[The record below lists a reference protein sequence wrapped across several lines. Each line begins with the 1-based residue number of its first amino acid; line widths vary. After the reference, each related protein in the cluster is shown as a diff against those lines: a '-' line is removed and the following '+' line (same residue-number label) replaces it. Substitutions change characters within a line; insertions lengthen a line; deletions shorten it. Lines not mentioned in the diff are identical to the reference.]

1 MARKTNKNEDGALM
15 EQELMYEDEMDAPK
29 TKSKAVSVLDLPGV
43 GATTAEKL
51 ASVGYDD
58 LMSIAVASPSEIME
72 VTGMSEAVARK
83 LIQASRESLDMG
95 FSSGEDLL
103 AKRRRVMKISTG
115 VKDFDRILGGG
126 FETGCISECFGQ
138 YGSAKTQIAHQLAV
152 NVYAEDP
159 TAVTVFI
166 DTENTFRPER
176 IIQFA
181 TGKNVEGDDVLKNI
195 RVARAYNSDH
205 QMLLVDKVEE
215 LIKGGLNVKLIVV
228 DSLTAHFRAEF
239 VGRSTLAERQQ
250 KLNKHMH
257 ALSRL
262 GDMFNCAI
270 YVTNQVMAKPDAF
283 FGDPT
288 EAIGGHIVGHNSTFR
303 IYLRR
308 GKKGTRVAKLID
320 APNLPDD
327 EAVFIV
333 TEAGLTDA

>member
-1 MARKTNKNEDGALM
+1 M

-58 LMSIAVASPSEIME
+58 LMSIAVASPSEIMD

-176 IIQFA
+176 IIHHTRTLVWPFEQHLDVGRHGVA
-181 TGKNVEGDDVLKNI
+181 RVETSINDARHHVVRPVVHDVLN
-195 RVARAYNSDH
+195 ARDAD
-205 QMLLVDKVEE
+205 LRTREFE
-215 LIKGGLNVKLIVV
+215 VV
-228 DSLTAHFRAEF
+228 DA
-239 VGRSTLAERQQ
+239 AER
-250 KLNKHMH
+250 
-257 ALSRL
+257 
-262 GDMFNCAI
+262 
-270 YVTNQVMAKPDAF
+270 
-283 FGDPT
+283 
-288 EAIGGHIVGHNSTFR
+288 
-303 IYLRR
+303 
-308 GKKGTRVAKLID
+308 
-320 APNLPDD
+320 
-327 EAVFIV
+327 
-333 TEAGLTDA
+333 

>member
-1 MARKTNKNEDGALM
+1 MK
-15 EQELMYEDEMDAPK
+15 QELVYEEMDVDEIKPAK
-29 TKSKAVSVLDLPGV
+29 RGKSVAKEITITDLPGV
-43 GATTAEKL
+43 GAATAEKL
-51 ASVGYDD
+51 SSVGYDS
-58 LMSIAVASPSEIME
+58 LLSIAVASPGELVE

-83 LIQASRESLDMG
+83 IIQAARDSLEMG
-95 FSSGEDLL
+95 FASGEDLL
-103 AKRRRVMKISTG
+103 KKRDAIMRISTG
-115 VKDFDRILGGG
+115 VKEFDRILNGG

-152 NVYAEDP
+152 NVYANDP

-176 IIQFA
+176 ILQFA
-181 TGKNVEGDDVLKNI
+181 AGKGIDGKEILKNI

-205 QMLLVDKVEE
+205 QMLLAEKVED
-215 LIKGGLNVKLIVV
+215 LFKQGANVKLIVV

-239 VGRSTLAERQQ
+239 VGRGTLAERQQ
-250 KLNKHMH
+250 KINKHMH
-257 ALSRL
+257 ALSRVA
-262 GDMFNCAI
+262 DMYNCAV

-308 GKKGTRVAKLID
+308 GKKGTRVAKLVD

-327 EAVFIV
+327 EAVFMV
-333 TEAGLTDA
+333 TESGLTDA